1 MFLLEFLGRML
12 LSFLLSLSMS
22 FAFDSH
28 SRQLLCVFC
37 VAHMSAARLIT
48 D

>member
-1 MFLLEFLGRML
+1 MFILECFRWMLLPFLLHLFMP
-12 LSFLLSLSMS
+12 

-28 SRQLLCVFC
+28 SRQLFVCVFC
-37 VAHMSAARLIT
+37 VAHVSVAR